1 MGYAMRL
8 GHALD
13 DAWLCCLPL
22 HHIGGLSILLRCA
35 MYATTARL
43 EPRFEAAAVA
53 RALDSGQITLA
64 SLVPAMLSAA
74 LDARAAAGRSG
85 PFPPALRAILLG
97 GGPTRAPLLARCQA
111 IGAPVS
117 VTWGM
122 TETGSQ
128 VATRAP
134 GDLSPGLHA
143 GAPLAFARVTL
154 DGERL
159 AVEGP
164 VAPGGRLVSHDRGA
178 IDGDGR
184 VHITGRSDD
193 VILSGGENIDPAEV
207 EAALTD
213 HAGVAGAAVVARS
226 DPRWGQ
232 RPVAWLVPSAG
243 DRPPDAELEA
253 WCRDRLA
260 GFKVP
265 DAFLWCDALPR
276 TALGKISRGLLRQR
290 LPLDAPPRS

>member
-1 MGYAMRL
+1 MGSALRL

-13 DAWLCCLPL
+13 DVWLCCLPL
-22 HHIGGLSILLRCA
+22 HHVGGLSILLRCA
-35 MYATTARL
+35 MYATCVDLR
-43 EPRFEAAAVA
+43 PRFDAAEVA
-53 RALDSGQITLA
+53 RALDGGEVRLA
-64 SLVPAMLSAA
+64 SLVPAMLRAA
-74 LDARAAAGRSG
+74 LGARGGR
-85 PFPPALRAILLG
+85 PFPDALRAILLG
-97 GGPTRAPLLARCQA
+97 GGPTDEALLARCRA

-134 GDLSPGLHA
+134 GDLSPGPHA
-143 GAPLAFARVTL
+143 GAPLAFTRVVES
-154 DGERL
+154 GGRL

-164 VAPGGRLVSHDRGA
+164 MAPGGRLVSHDRGA
-178 IDGDGR
+178 IDDAGR
-184 VHITGRSDD
+184 VHVTGRVDD

-213 HAGVAGAAVVARS
+213 HAAVAGAAVVARP

-232 RPVAWLVPSAG
+232 RPVAWLVPRDAA
-243 DRPPDAELEA
+243 RPADEELAA
-253 WCRDRLA
+253 WCRARLA

-276 TALGKISRGLLRQR
+276 TSLGKVSRGLLRQR
-290 LPLDAPPRS
+290 LPSATPPGS